1 MRGFYFHFK
10 KTTKRIAL
18 CILLFVVAL
27 TLSTSRAP
35 TTLEEVL
42 SSNELRILTLMGST
56 TYFEN
61 AKGEDGFEYL
71 LAKAFAK
78 SLGVKLKVT
87 PMTSLSG
94 VLLAVGG
101 PLGHLAA
108 AGLTMTPER
117 QERMHFSHPYYHVT
131 QTLIYRNG
139 SKRPKAVED
148 LYGGQLLVIQNS
160 SHSERL
166 SELKLEYPDLQWQA
180 MEGVEMLDLMAMV
193 HSGEAD
199 YAIVDSTSY
208 LVDRS
213 IYPKARAAFDISEPQ
228 PVAWAFPFH
237 GDESLIDAANV
248 FLKGFEKSGK
258 LEALKK
264 QSLNQTSGFNLAGSQ
279 LFLHRIN
286 TRLPKY
292 EDMLKDIAKE
302 YDIDWHLLAAIAYQ
316 ESHWN
321 AKATSPTGVR
331 GLMMLTLPT
340 AKEMGVSNRVDP
352 KQSLEG
358 GARYFL
364 KTKSRLPAGIT
375 GIDRT
380 LLAMAAYNVG
390 MGHLEDARVLTDR
403 DKRNP
408 NVWEEVKKSL
418 PLLQQKKYFSTVRHG
433 YARGQEPVNYVKNIL
448 HYQAILKWHSLE
460 TQRRLEREH
469 NLELPNSSDWNPNSL
484 LSL

>member
-18 CILLFVVAL
+18 CILLFIFAL

-42 SSNELRILTLMGST
+42 SNNELRVLTLMGST
-56 TYFEN
+56 TYFKN

-71 LAKAFAK
+71 LAKAFAR
-78 SLGVKLKVT
+78 SLGVELKVT
-87 PMTSLSG
+87 TMTSLSG

-101 PLGHLAA
+101 PLGHFAA
-108 AGLTMTPER
+108 AGLTNTPER
-117 QERMHFSHPYYHVT
+117 QENLRFTQPYYHAS

-139 SKRPKAVED
+139 SKRPKTVAD
-148 LYGGQLLVIQNS
+148 TYGGQLLVIKNS

-166 SELKLEYPDLQWQA
+166 SELKLEYPDLQWEA
-180 MEGVEMLDLMAMV
+180 MEGVEMLDLMAGV
-193 HSGEAD
+193 HSGEAN

-213 IYPKARAAFDISEPQ
+213 IYPKARAAFDISDPQ
-228 PVAWAFPFH
+228 PVAWAFPLH
-237 GDESLIDAANV
+237 GDNSLLSAANA
-248 FLKGFEKSGK
+248 FLKDFEESGELEK
-258 LEALKK
+258 LKN
-264 QSLNQTSGFNLAGSQ
+264 QSLYQTEGFNLAGSQ
-279 LFLHRIN
+279 LFLHRMN
-286 TRLPKY
+286 ARLAEY
-292 EDMLKDIAKE
+292 EPMFKEIAKE

-321 AKATSPTGVR
+321 AEAKSPTGVR

-340 AKEMGVSNRVDP
+340 AKEMGVSDRLDP
-352 KQSLEG
+352 EQSLRG
-358 GARYFL
+358 GAKYFL
-364 KTKSRLPAGIT
+364 KVKSRLPSGIV
-375 GIDRT
+375 GPDRT
-380 LLAMAAYNVG
+380 LFAMAAYNVG

-403 DKRNP
+403 DKRDP
-408 NVWEEVKKSL
+408 NIWEEVKKSL

-433 YARGQEPVNYVKNIL
+433 YARGQEPVDYVTNIL
-448 HYQAILKWHSLE
+448 HYQAILKWHSLD
-460 TQRRLEREH
+460 TQRRRDREQ
-469 NLELPNSSDWNPNSL
+469 NLEPPNSSDWNTNSL